1 LEDERGFVVVD
12 TTLWGTILFVSI
24 VSMTPGPNNLL
35 LAASGANF
43 GFFKTLPHMCGVIV
57 GFALMVVASGFGLG
71 VIMNEFPQVVLPL
84 KIMSVSFL
92 LYLSWRIATGGAHVV
107 EGKSQ
112 PLTFLPAVLFQ
123 TINPKGISFLVS
135 IMGAQ
140 VSDTE
145 PLLPQLIPLFIL
157 LPAFTVLSAV
167 TWTIFGTAIGKLMQ
181 SQGAFRVFNL
191 VMASLLVAC
200 VIPIAYG

>member
-1 LEDERGFVVVD
+1 MD
-12 TTLWGTILFVSI
+12 TTLWGTILFVST

-35 LAASGANF
+35 LAASGANY
-43 GFFKTLPHMCGVIV
+43 GFIKTLPHMCGVIV
-57 GFALMVVASGFGLG
+57 GFAIMVVASGFGLG
-71 VIMNEFPQVVLPL
+71 MMLNEFPQVILPL

-92 LYLSWRIATGGAHVV
+92 LYLSWRIATGGAHVI

-123 TINPKGISFLVS
+123 TINPKGISFLLS

-140 VSDTE
+140 VSDNE

-167 TWTIFGTAIGKLMQ
+167 TWTMFGTAIGKLMQ

-200 VIPIAYG
+200 VIPIAFG

>member
-1 LEDERGFVVVD
+1 MD

-35 LAASGANF
+35 LAASGANY
-43 GFFKTLPHMCGVIV
+43 GFFRTLPHMCGVIV
-57 GFALMVVASGFGLG
+57 GFAIMVVASGFGLG
-71 VIMNEFPQVVLPL
+71 MILNEFPQVILPL

-123 TINPKGISFLVS
+123 TINPKGISFLLS

-140 VSDTE
+140 VSDAQ
-145 PLLPQLIPLFIL
+145 PLFPQLIPLFIL

-167 TWTIFGTAIGKLMQ
+167 TWTMFGTAIGKLMQ

-200 VIPIAYG
+200 VIPIAFG

>member
-1 LEDERGFVVVD
+1 MVD

-35 LAASGANF
+35 LAASGANY
-43 GFFKTLPHMCGVIV
+43 GFIKTLPHMCGVIV
-57 GFALMVVASGFGLG
+57 GFAIMVVASGFGLG
-71 VIMNEFPQVVLPL
+71 IILNEFPQVILPL

-92 LYLSWRIATGGAHVV
+92 LYLSWRIATGGAHVI

-123 TINPKGISFLVS
+123 TINPKGISFLLS

-140 VSDTE
+140 VSDNE

-167 TWTIFGTAIGKLMQ
+167 TWTMFGTAIGKVMQ

-200 VIPIAYG
+200 VIPIAFG

>member
-1 LEDERGFVVVD
+1 MG
-12 TTLWGTILFVSI
+12 TSLWGTILFVSI

-43 GFFKTLPHMCGVIV
+43 GFFKTLPHMFGVIV

-71 VIMNEFPQVVLPL
+71 VILNEFPQVILPL

-92 LYLSWRIATGGAHVV
+92 LYLSWRIATGGAHVD

-123 TINPKGISFLVS
+123 TINPKGISFLLS

-140 VSDTE
+140 ISETE

-167 TWTIFGTAIGKLMQ
+167 TWTMFGTAIGKLMQ

-191 VMASLLVAC
+191 VMALLLVAC
-200 VIPIAYG
+200 VIPIASG

>member
-1 LEDERGFVVVD
+1 MVD

-35 LAASGANF
+35 LAASGANY
-43 GFFKTLPHMCGVIV
+43 GFIRTLPHMCGVIV

-71 VIMNEFPQVVLPL
+71 IILNEFPQVILPM
-84 KIMSVSFL
+84 KIISVSFL
-92 LYLSWRIATGGAHVV
+92 IYLSWRIAKGGAHVI
-107 EGKSQ
+107 EGKAQ
-112 PLTFLPAVLFQ
+112 PLSFLPAVLFQ
-123 TINPKGISFLVS
+123 TINPKGISFLLS

-140 VSDTE
+140 VSDTG

-167 TWTIFGTAIGKLMQ
+167 TWTMFGAAIGRLMQ
-181 SQGAFRVFNL
+181 SQQAFKIFN
-191 VMASLLVAC
+191 VIMASLLIIC
-200 VIPIAYG
+200 VIPIALG

>member
-1 LEDERGFVVVD
+1 MD

-35 LAASGANF
+35 LAASGANY
-43 GFFKTLPHMCGVIV
+43 GFFRTLPHMCGVIV
-57 GFALMVVASGFGLG
+57 GFAIMVVASGFGLG
-71 VIMNEFPQVVLPL
+71 MILNEFPQVILSL

-92 LYLSWRIATGGAHVV
+92 LYLSWRMATGGAHVV

-123 TINPKGISFLVS
+123 TINPKGISFLLS

-140 VSDTE
+140 VSDDE

-167 TWTIFGTAIGKLMQ
+167 TWTMFGTAIGKLMQ
-181 SQGAFRVFNL
+181 SQDAFRVFNL

-200 VIPIAYG
+200 VIPIAFG

>member
-1 LEDERGFVVVD
+1 MVD

-35 LAASGANF
+35 LAASGANY
-43 GFFKTLPHMCGVIV
+43 GFYRTLPHMCGVIV
-57 GFALMVVASGFGLG
+57 GFAIMVVASGFGLG
-71 VIMNEFPQVVLPL
+71 MLLNEFPQVILPL

-92 LYLSWRIATGGAHVV
+92 LYLSWRIATGGAHVI

-123 TINPKGISFLVS
+123 TINPKGISFLLS

-140 VSDTE
+140 VSDNE

-167 TWTIFGTAIGKLMQ
+167 TWTMFGTAIGKLMQ

-200 VIPIAYG
+200 VIPIAFG

>member
-1 LEDERGFVVVD
+1 MVD

-35 LAASGANF
+35 LAASGANY
-43 GFFKTLPHMCGVIV
+43 GFIKTLPHMCGVIV
-57 GFALMVVASGFGLG
+57 GFAIMVVASGFGLG
-71 VIMNEFPQVVLPL
+71 MILNEFPQVILPL

-92 LYLSWRIATGGAHVV
+92 LYLSWRIATGGAHVI

-123 TINPKGISFLVS
+123 TINPKGISFLLS

-140 VSDTE
+140 VSDNE

-167 TWTIFGTAIGKLMQ
+167 TWTMFGTAIGKVMQ

-200 VIPIAYG
+200 VIPIAFG

>member
-1 LEDERGFVVVD
+1 MVD
-12 TTLWGTILFVSI
+12 TTLWGTTLFVSI

-35 LAASGANF
+35 LAASGANY
-43 GFFKTLPHMCGVIV
+43 GFYRTLPHMCGVIV
-57 GFALMVVASGFGLG
+57 GFAIMVVASGFGLG
-71 VIMNEFPQVVLPL
+71 MLLNEFPQVILPL

-92 LYLSWRIATGGAHVV
+92 LYLSWRIATGGAHVI

-123 TINPKGISFLVS
+123 KINPKGISFLLS

-140 VSDTE
+140 VSDAE

-157 LPAFTVLSAV
+157 LPAFTVLSAF
-167 TWTIFGTAIGKLMQ
+167 TWTMFGTAIGKLMQ

-200 VIPIAYG
+200 VIPIAFG